1 MPHIAMVSIPF
12 HGHVNPSLEIIRT
25 LVQRGHRVTYANAP
39 AFAEAIERT
48 GAELKPYETTLPG
61 DGGSGTDDPIEQLT
75 LFLDD
80 AIAMLPQL
88 RAAYADDRPDL
99 FLYDIA
105 GAPAR
110 LLGEQWGI
118 PAVQLSSTFVAW
130 DGYEQEMASVVEAM
144 RADPRGADY
153 YRRFEQWLASEGSSV
168 TDSLAFQ
175 GRPTRSLVLSPEA
188 LQPHADRVD
197 RSVYSFVGPVLGD
210 RSHQG
215 TWVRPDGVDNVLLV
229 SLGSAFTRQAEF
241 YRRCVAAFG
250 DLPGWHTVLQI
261 GSHVDPAELGPVP
274 DSVEVHPWVPQL
286 AVLEQADAFVTHAGM
301 GGSSEGLYCGLPMIA
316 VPQAADQFA
325 NAEQLAS
332 LGVARIV
339 DSATVTAAELRGTL
353 LALTADP
360 DVAARSADLKRQA
373 RSAGG
378 ADRAADLIEAELA
391 AAGGHHATGPGAAS
405 ILGQCGVADVE
416 LWGRR

>member
-12 HGHVNPSLEIIRT
+12 HGHVNPSLEIIST
-25 LVQRGHRVTYANAP
+25 LVRRGHRVTYANDP
-39 AFAEAIERT
+39 AFAEVVRTT
-48 GAELKPYETTLPG
+48 GAELKPYTSALPA
-61 DGGSGTDDPIEQLT
+61 DGGAGIDDPIAQLT

-80 AIAMLPQL
+80 AVAMLPQL
-88 RAAYADDRPDL
+88 RASYADDRPDL

-130 DGYEQEMASVVEAM
+130 DGYEQEMAPAVEAM

-153 YRRFEQWLASEGSSV
+153 YRRFTAWLTAEGSSV
-168 TDSLAFQ
+168 TDSMAFQ
-175 GRPTRSLVLSPEA
+175 GRPVRSLVLPPEA
-188 LQPHADRVD
+188 LQPNADRVD

-210 RSHQG
+210 RSEQG
-215 TWVRPDGVDNVLLV
+215 SWVRPERAEKVLLV
-229 SLGSAFTRQAEF
+229 SLGSAFTRQPEF

-261 GSHVDPAELGPVP
+261 GEHVEPAELGPVP
-274 DSVEVHPWVPQL
+274 DSVEVHRWVPQL

-301 GGSSEGLYCGLPMIA
+301 GGSSEGLYCGTPMIA

-332 LGVARIV
+332 LGVARVV
-339 DSATVTAAELRGTL
+339 DSATVTAAELRETL

-360 DVAARSADLKRQA
+360 TVVARSAELKRQA
-373 RSAGG
+373 RAAGG

-391 AAGGHHATGPGAAS
+391 AVRGGAAS
-405 ILGQCGVADVE
+405 GG
-416 LWGRR
+416 

>member
-1 MPHIAMVSIPF
+1 MVSIPF

-25 LVQRGHRVTYANAP
+25 LVQRGHRVTYANDP
-39 AFAEAIERT
+39 AFAEVIEGT
-48 GAELKPYETTLPG
+48 GAELKPYGSTLPG

-88 RAAYADDRPDL
+88 RAAYAGDRPDL

-118 PAVQLSSTFVAW
+118 PAIQLSSTFVAW
-130 DGYEQEMASVVEAM
+130 DGYEQEMAPVVESM

-153 YRRFEQWLASEGSSV
+153 YQRFEKWLTVEGSSV
-168 TDSLAFQ
+168 TDSMAFQ
-175 GRPTRSLVLSPEA
+175 GRPVRSLVLPPEA
-188 LQPHADRVD
+188 LQPNADRVD

-215 TWVRPDGVDNVLLV
+215 PWVRPDGVEKVLLV
-229 SLGSAFTRQAEF
+229 SLGSAFTRQPEF
-241 YRRCVAAFG
+241 YRRCIVAFG

-274 DSVEVHPWVPQL
+274 DSVEVRPWVPQL

-301 GGSSEGLYCGLPMIA
+301 GGSSEGIYCGTPMIA

-332 LGVARIV
+332 LGVARVV
-339 DSATVTAAELRGTL
+339 DSATVTAVELRETL

-360 DVAARSADLKRQA
+360 AVVARSADLKRQA
-373 RSAGG
+373 REAGG
-378 ADRAADLIEAELA
+378 ADRAANLIEAELTPA
-391 AAGGHHATGPGAAS
+391 PDRTGHRPAS
-405 ILGQCGVADVE
+405 AD
-416 LWGRR
+416 